1 MIPTGRRRI
10 RFDDSRGTKVKS
22 ECPLFAGK
30 KPEADR
36 CRKEKTSGAG
46 LGLLDEL
53 QFAKDGKVEV
63 DEQRVRNVQQRNM
76 NNAALRLAE
85 VRGEL
90 GLLADDTPERL
101 NEDMVKEDQGASRY
115 DNKDSEAS
123 DIAENIRQQMSS
135 TWRVR
140 GNIKR
145 SVKSSPLV

>member
-1 MIPTGRRRI
+1 MTVEELK
-10 RFDDSRGTKVKS
+10 SKVNA
-22 ECPLFAGK
+22 LFSQARNQKLIDAEK
-30 KPEADR
+30 KR
-36 CRKEKTSGAG
+36 
-46 LGLLDEL
+46 LLAQAMAYYNEL

-145 SVKSSPLV
+145 PVKSSPLV